1 MLWTTEKKIFCME
14 KINILVW
21 KYRLGFGALNVMVQ
35 YRFGRTNWGSVVHEF
50 WFNYLGF
57 VGFVARSQFFRLL
70 IPMRCNAILWC
81 FTKWSMYNL
90 VLTELES
97 YTVKTELDLM
107 TWVSPEYRYTFWSQL
122 TLQLLET
129 SISHAQEHFLKLQVG
144 RYGSFVGLS
153 NQKRYFWRPEGYEH
167 E

>member
-1 MLWTTEKKIFCME
+1 MYCENWTF
-14 KINILVW
+14 
-21 KYRLGFGALNVMVQ
+21 
-35 YRFGRTNWGSVVHEF
+35 
-50 WFNYLGF
+50 
-57 VGFVARSQFFRLL
+57 
-70 IPMRCNAILWC
+70 
-81 FTKWSMYNL
+81 
-90 VLTELES
+90 
-97 YTVKTELDLM
+97 DLM
-107 TWVSPEYRYTFWSQL
+107 TGVSPEYRYTFWSQL